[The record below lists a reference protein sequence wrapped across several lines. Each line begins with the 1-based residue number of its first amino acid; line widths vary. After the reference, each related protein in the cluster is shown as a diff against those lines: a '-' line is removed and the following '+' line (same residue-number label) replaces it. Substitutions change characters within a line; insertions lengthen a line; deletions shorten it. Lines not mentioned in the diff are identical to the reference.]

1 MDSCR
6 TRRDIR
12 WEDRH
17 LRGDELRGESA
28 GAPARHPAILQV
40 AVKGIEHVGRGN
52 RLVAYYVARDGR
64 HFGRSELHAFLN
76 DKLPPASMP
85 TVFIELDKF
94 PLTLTGKLDRLA
106 LPMPSLTYDAPA
118 LPPRDEIERRLVT
131 IWERELDVHP
141 IGITDDFLELG
152 GDSMTAAQIAVSIE
166 KETRI
171 RVPVGRV

>member
-1 MDSCR
+1 
-6 TRRDIR
+6 
-12 WEDRH
+12 
-17 LRGDELRGESA
+17 
-28 GAPARHPAILQV
+28 
-40 AVKGIEHVGRGN
+40 
-52 RLVAYYVARDGR
+52 
-64 HFGRSELHAFLN
+64 
-76 DKLPPASMP
+76 MP